1 MNIASRLY
9 LPILLL
15 SSTLTLSGNFIQAA
29 AQDSPAP
36 PIAYP
41 QIVRLSLVQGDVR
54 ISRGKQAERS
64 TGATWERASANL
76 PMEAGFS
83 LVTGQGRAEIELE
96 DASTLYLAENS
107 ALVFNVLDSTDGAPR
122 TAITLLTGT
131 ISLNVKTIAPGEWFL
146 LSTPTNGVSLR
157 YPEKAYLRVNS
168 YLDATTLTPQGSE
181 ASLRLTNG
189 GAVQATKGQT
199 FISHYGLPL
208 TPDTSA
214 PSNYAEW
221 DTWVADRIHA
231 RSESLS
237 AVMKDAGLSS
247 PLPGLAD
254 MNAQGTF
261 FDCAPYG
268 TCWEPSHGWSHQA
281 KMSGQPEYQ
290 QAASAP
296 SAPQQPVSQ
305 GPLQFQQVGY
315 AASSAPYWED
325 DDPFPCSPDR
335 LRYLLQDDP
344 ATGLTDVIGSELV
357 DDDYPYDWAVCHSG
371 SWLYRQHRYVWVV
384 GKRHHHPPLHW
395 VKSGRNTGYV
405 PRHPHDVEG
414 KTPLNLKHGIFVP
427 NNKGKSVQQIAFDPK
442 SSIKV
447 LQEPPRDFR
456 KPYFAPLSRAE
467 APHVEAHLVKDT
479 FSGNKEPHGMNPGAI
494 ISFDHKSQSFMIA
507 RQVTQAGRS
516 TTVTEPFGG
525 RTNGARSDGDS
536 GRGGSS
542 FGGNRGSGSTG
553 SYSARSGGSSG
564 SGGGSSRGSSSGSF
578 GGGGGAGGG
587 GSHASSGGGGGG
599 GGASSGGGGMSSGGG
614 GGGGGG
620 HK

>member
-9 LPILLL
+9 LSILLL
-15 SSTLTLSGNFIQAA
+15 SSTLTLSGNFIRAA
-29 AQDSPAP
+29 AQDSPTP

-54 ISRGKQAERS
+54 ISRGKQAERT
-64 TGATWERASANL
+64 TGATWERASANIPL
-76 PMEAGFS
+76 EEGFS

-107 ALVFNVLDSTDGAPR
+107 ALVFNILSSTDGVPH

-131 ISLNVKTIAPGEWFL
+131 INLNVKTIAAGEWFL
-146 LSTPTNGVSLR
+146 LSTPTNAVSLR

-168 YLDATTLTPQGSE
+168 YLDATALTPQDSS
-181 ASLRLTNG
+181 ASLHLTSG
-189 GAVQATKGQT
+189 GTVQATKGQT
-199 FISHYGLPL
+199 FTSHNGLPFVL
-208 TPDTSA
+208 DTSA
-214 PSNYAEW
+214 SSNFAEW
-221 DTWVADRIHA
+221 DKWVADRVNA
-231 RSESLS
+231 RSDSLS

-261 FDCAPYG
+261 FACAPYG
-268 TCWEPSHGWSHQA
+268 TCWEPSHGWTHQA
-281 KMSGQPEYQ
+281 KASGQPEYQ
-290 QAASAP
+290 QSASAP
-296 SAPQQPVSQ
+296 STPQQPMPQ
-305 GPLQFQQVGY
+305 GSPQFQQVGY

-325 DDPFPCSPDR
+325 EDPFPCSPDR

-357 DDDYPYDWAVCHSG
+357 DDDYPYDWVVCNSG

-395 VKSGRNTGYV
+395 VKSGRTTGYV

-414 KTPLNLKHGIFVP
+414 KPPLNLKHGIFVP
-427 NNKGKSVQQIAFDPK
+427 NNKSKSVEQVAFDPK
-442 SSIKV
+442 SSIKL
-447 LQEPPRDFR
+447 LQEPPKDFR
-456 KPYFAPLSRAE
+456 SPYFPPLARTE
-467 APHVEAHLVKDT
+467 APHLEAHLVKDT
-479 FSGNKEPHGMNPGAI
+479 FTGNKESHGMNPGAI
-494 ISFDHKSQSFMIA
+494 ITFDHKSQSFMLA
-507 RQVTQAGRS
+507 RQVTQGGRS
-516 TTVTEPFGG
+516 TTISEPFGG

-542 FGGNRGSGSTG
+542 FGGNRGSGATG
-553 SYSARSGGSSG
+553 SSARSGGSS
-564 SGGGSSRGSSSGSF
+564 GGSSRGSSSGSS
-578 GGGGGAGGG
+578 GGSGGGGG
-587 GSHASSGGGGGG
+587 GSHGSSGGGGGGG
-599 GGASSGGGGMSSGGG
+599 GGASSGGGGASSGGG
-614 GGGGGG
+614 GGGGG

>member
-15 SSTLTLSGNFIQAA
+15 SSTLTLSGNFIPAA

-54 ISRGKQAERS
+54 ISRGKQAER
-64 TGATWERASANL
+64 TTRATWEKASANIPL
-76 PMEAGFS
+76 EEGFS

-107 ALVFNVLDSTDGAPR
+107 ALVFNILSSTDGVPR
-122 TAITLLTGT
+122 TTIALLTGT
-131 ISLNVKTIAPGEWFL
+131 INLNVKTIVAGEWFL
-146 LSTPTNGVSLR
+146 LSTPTNAVSLR

-168 YLDATTLTPQGSE
+168 YLDATTLTPLDAS

-189 GAVQATKGQT
+189 GTVQAVKGQT
-199 FISHYGLPL
+199 FISHNGLPL
-208 TPDTSA
+208 TPDTSTT
-214 PSNYAEW
+214 SNFSEW
-221 DTWVADRIHA
+221 DSWVADRIHA
-231 RSESLS
+231 RSEDLS

-261 FDCAPYG
+261 FACAPYG
-268 TCWEPSHGWSHQA
+268 TCWEPSHGWTHQA

-290 QAASAP
+290 QSASAP
-296 SAPQQPVSQ
+296 SAPQQPAPQ
-305 GPLQFQQVGY
+305 APQQAQQVGY
-315 AASSAPYWED
+315 AASSSPYWED
-325 DDPFPCSPDR
+325 EDPFPCSPDR
-335 LRYLLQDDP
+335 LRYLLQDDTT
-344 ATGLTDVIGSELV
+344 TGLSDVIGSEIV
-357 DDDYPYDWAVCHSG
+357 DDDYSYDWAVCNSG

-395 VKSGRNTGYV
+395 VKCGHTTGYV

-414 KTPLNLKHGIFVP
+414 KPPLNLKHGIFVP
-427 NNKGKSVQQIAFDPK
+427 NNKGKSVQQVAFDPK
-442 SSIKV
+442 SSIKL
-447 LQEPPRDFR
+447 LQEPPKDFR
-456 KPYFAPLSRAE
+456 KPYFPPLSRAE
-467 APHVEAHLVKDT
+467 APHVEAHLAKDT

-494 ISFDHKSQSFMIA
+494 ITFDHKSQSFMLA
-507 RQVTQAGRS
+507 RQVTQGGRT
-516 TTVTEPFGG
+516 TTVNAPFGG

-542 FGGNRGSGSTG
+542 FGGRGGSGSTG
-553 SYSARSGGSSG
+553 SYAARSSG
-564 SGGGSSRGSSSGSF
+564 SGGGGASSRGSSSGSF
-578 GGGGGAGGG
+578 GGGGGA
-587 GSHASSGGGGGG
+587 SHASSGGGGGG
-599 GGASSGGGGMSSGGG
+599 GGASSGGGGG

>member
-15 SSTLTLSGNFIQAA
+15 SSTLALSGNFIPAA
-29 AQDSPAP
+29 AQDSPTP

-54 ISRGKQAERS
+54 ISRGKQAERT

-76 PMEAGFS
+76 PLEEGFS

-107 ALVFNVLDSTDGAPR
+107 ALVFNILSSTDGVPR

-131 ISLNVKTIAPGEWFL
+131 ISLNVKTIAAGEWFL
-146 LSTPTNGVSLR
+146 LSTPTNAVSLR

-168 YLDATTLTPQGSE
+168 YLDATALTPQDSS
-181 ASLRLTNG
+181 ASLNLTSG
-189 GAVQATKGQT
+189 GAVQAQKGQT
-199 FISHYGLPL
+199 FTSHNGMALVL
-208 TPDTSA
+208 DTSA
-214 PSNYAEW
+214 PSNFAEW
-221 DTWVADRIHA
+221 DTWVANRISV
-231 RSESLS
+231 RSDSLS

-261 FDCAPYG
+261 FACAPYG
-268 TCWEPSHGWSHQA
+268 TCWEPSHGWTHQA
-281 KMSGQPEYQ
+281 KMTDQAEYQ
-290 QAASAP
+290 QSAT
-296 SAPQQPVSQ
+296 SAPQQPAPQ
-305 GPLQFQQVGY
+305 APQQAQQVGY
-315 AASSAPYWED
+315 GASSSPYWED
-325 DDPFPCSPDR
+325 EDPFPCSPNR

-344 ATGLTDVIGSELV
+344 TTGFSQVIGSEMV
-357 DDDYPYDWAVCHSG
+357 DDDYYPYDWAVCNSG

-395 VKSGRNTGYV
+395 VKSGRTTGYV

-414 KTPLNLKHGIFVP
+414 KPPLNLKHGIFVP
-427 NNKGKSVQQIAFDPK
+427 NNKSKSVEQVAFDPK
-442 SSIKV
+442 SSIKL
-447 LQEPPRDFR
+447 LQEPPKDFR
-456 KPYFAPLSRAE
+456 SPYFPPLARTE
-467 APHVEAHLVKDT
+467 APHLEAHLAKDT
-479 FSGNKEPHGMNPGAI
+479 FSGNKQPHGMSPGAI
-494 ISFDHKSQSFMIA
+494 ITFDHKSQSFMLA
-507 RQVTQAGRS
+507 RQVTQGGRS

-536 GRGGSS
+536 GRGASS
-542 FGGNRGSGSTG
+542 FGGSRGSGSTG
-553 SYSARSGGSSG
+553 SSARSGG
-564 SGGGSSRGSSSGSF
+564 SGGGSSRGSSSGSS
-578 GGGGGAGGG
+578 GGGGGGG
-587 GSHASSGGGGGG
+587 GSHGSSGGGGG
-599 GGASSGGGGMSSGGG
+599 GGASSGGSSGGG
-614 GGGGGG
+614 GGGG